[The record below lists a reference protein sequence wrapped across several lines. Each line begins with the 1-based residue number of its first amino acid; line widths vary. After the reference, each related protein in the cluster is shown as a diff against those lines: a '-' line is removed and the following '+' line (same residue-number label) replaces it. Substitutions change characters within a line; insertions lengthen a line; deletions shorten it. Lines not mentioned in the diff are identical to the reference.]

1 MAAAN
6 LKATA
11 EQHICHCILSDILL
25 LLCNTRWHSQTT
37 ATVILAQLVM
47 GIARQLPVRRVLHEK
62 RGSRNR
68 LTAAAAHHKLPNGG
82 LTKAIAGVWVLF
94 K

>member
-11 EQHICHCILSDILL
+11 EQLLSDILL

-47 GIARQLPVRRVLHEK
+47 GIAQQLPVRRVPLE
-62 RGSRNR
+62 
-68 LTAAAAHHKLPNGG
+68 
-82 LTKAIAGVWVLF
+82 
-94 K
+94 